1 MMSPP
6 NAVLLDA
13 RTPKATWD
21 QAFSEVLNAELI
33 GVDCETQDEGRH
45 AGLNAYNT
53 EKRHS
58 FDHRRTV
65 MTGYSL
71 YVDGSEQAWYVNL
84 AHADVDNRLTAER
97 GLELLL
103 AINPR
108 AVKVAHNAS
117 FEILMF
123 GQCHDV
129 TLDNLVCTLQMA
141 VSHHGP
147 DEYEIEA
154 FQQTPLIGFNAIS
167 RAVQVAFSDYQGGGK
182 LSGLQSE
189 MLGKFIAKESKA
201 AHSYNGYVKS
211 IATGYNLKALTKSK
225 FGVDQKTFKQVL
237 EENGAK
243 HMGELTGDQVCAYGA
258 DDAFWAVE
266 HYKWMRDD
274 LLANNPQAF
283 VTFLKTENPMVQVYA
298 ESWKEGL
305 RLDLE
310 QVYERQRLERIEMAK
325 SLREFKAAIKGL
337 LPFDVEPSAK
347 LIERQEKWYIG
358 FDAKTGAPKDNW
370 KKKRAQIVAWAN
382 SPDKA
387 DDFKQ
392 CLQVSNPIGNA
403 WAEEKGQVP
412 SKGGLNL
419 TYYQTLRTIVHDLL
433 GGKLIYDKGEVSS
446 DKEARGKMVE
456 AFEAEG
462 NKPALEVMKILQT
475 MADIE
480 QRMKL
485 YLTPYTQLMDP
496 ETGRVYATLSSML
509 ATRRMAMQN
518 PNGMQLAKRGGSI
531 YIRSFFLADDD
542 ESVVIS
548 ADWSSIELVLI
559 GDQSRDPAF
568 TEVFGQVPY
577 GDLHSGAAADC
588 LAVKTLPSLTQEEF
602 MEFKFGRNPNNRDLK
617 NIKTGQ
623 LIDPSDFFKMAR
635 GDIGKGA
642 NFSYWYSGALSSVSE
657 LLGWTDTEMWDAV
670 DRYRQRFAVAEQW
683 RVGVGLEG
691 VQNGFITLPDGHHRV
706 RREATAY
713 WQKEM
718 LAKFMAI
725 DASPQMRGYAEMA
738 LKRIASRAKN
748 QLVNAMIQGTCAT
761 LAKRSILRLRVLLK
775 EAGLEKLVRFMMPIH
790 DELVYSVHRSIVLQ
804 FIPLLRQAMCEHEEI
819 VPTLPLACSVAM
831 GRTFRPYDKLN
842 PAFSQIELDEAVPL
856 VGLVPPEMEGKALN
870 DNQVEEVLDFLFL
883 TKAA

>member
-1 MMSPP
+1 MNQP
-6 NAVLLDA
+6 NSVLLDA
-13 RTPKATWD
+13 RTPEHVWARAFAEMQATTL
-21 QAFSEVLNAELI
+21 V

-45 AGLNAYNT
+45 AGLQAYNT
-53 EKRHS
+53 EKRHA

-71 YVDGSEQAWYVNL
+71 HADGSDTAWYINL
-84 AHADVDNRLTAER
+84 AHADIENRLTAER
-97 GLELLL
+97 GLELLR
-103 AINPR
+103 AINPN
-108 AVKVAHNAS
+108 AIKVAHNAS
-117 FEILMF
+117 FEIVMF
-123 GQCHDV
+123 GQCHRIEFE
-129 TLDNLVCTLQMA
+129 NLICTLQLA

-147 DEYEIEA
+147 DEYELEA
-154 FQQTPLIGFNAIS
+154 FQNAQLVGFNAIS

-189 MLGKFIAKESKA
+189 MLGKFVAKESKA
-201 AHSYNGYVKS
+201 AHSYNGFVKS
-211 IATGYNLKALTKSK
+211 IATGYNLKALTLSR
-225 FGVDQKTFKQVL
+225 FGVHQKSFKEVL
-237 EENGAK
+237 QENGAN
-243 HMGELTGDQVCAYGA
+243 HMGELTGEQVCAYGA
-258 DDAFWAVE
+258 DDAYWAVE

-274 LLANNPQAF
+274 LLATNPQAF

-310 QVYERQRLERIEMAK
+310 QVYERQRLERIEMATM
-325 SLREFKAAIKGL
+325 LRKFKAAIKGL
-337 LPFDVEPSAK
+337 LPFDVEPNAK
-347 LIERQEKWYIG
+347 LVERQEKWYVG
-358 FDAKTGAPKDNW
+358 LDAKTGAPKDNW

-382 SPDKA
+382 SPDEA

-392 CLQVSNPIGNA
+392 CCQISNPVGNA
-403 WAEEKGQVP
+403 WAEEKGQVT

-446 DKEARGKMVE
+446 DKKARGKMVE

-462 NKPALEVMKILQT
+462 NKPALETMKILQT

-518 PNGMQLAKRGGSI
+518 PNGMQLAKRGESA

-548 ADWSSIELVLI
+548 ADWSSVELVLI
-559 GDQSRDPAF
+559 GDQSKDPAF
-568 TEVFGQVPY
+568 TEVFGQLPY

-588 LAVKTLPSLTQEEF
+588 LAVKTLPGLTEAEL
-602 MEFKFGRNPNNRDLK
+602 MEFKFGRNPNNRLLK
-617 NIKTGQ
+617 NFKTGQ
-623 LIDPSDFFKMAR
+623 DIEARDFFKMAR

-657 LLGWTDTEMWDAV
+657 LLGWTDTEMWDAI
-670 DRYRQRFAVAEQW
+670 DRYRQRFSVAEQW

-691 VQNGFITLPDGHHRV
+691 VTNGFITLPDGHRRV

-713 WQKEM
+713 WYKEM
-718 LAKFMAI
+718 MSKFMTI
-725 DASPQMRGYAEMA
+725 DASPQMRAYAELA
-738 LKRIASRAKN
+738 LRRTAARAKN

-775 EAGLEKLVRFMMPIH
+775 EAGLDHLVRFMMPIH
-790 DELVYSVHRSIVLQ
+790 DELVYSVHRSIVVP
-804 FIPLLRQAMCEHEEI
+804 FIALLRQAMNEHPEI
-819 VPTLPLACSVAM
+819 VTTLPLSCSVAV

-856 VGLVPPEMEGKALN
+856 VGFVPPEMEGKAMN
-870 DNQVEEVLDFLFL
+870 DNQVEEIIDFLFS
-883 TKAA
+883 KAS